1 MRHRRL
7 RATAAVLLA
16 FVLGQLAGGAAL
28 AAAGRDPH
36 ACDDHVCFCRKPAAA
51 APAAPCHGAGDDG
64 AARVVPACSH
74 DADPVTVSAVRPAV
88 LPPPLGGAPARGS
101 TAVPAAHAAA
111 VADVFAPIDSPPPR
125 SSRLDRA

>member
-1 MRHRRL
+1 MRHRMF

-36 ACDDHVCFCRKPAAA
+36 ACDDHACFCRKAAAA

-64 AARVVPACSH
+64 AAR
-74 DADPVTVSAVRPAV
+74 
-88 LPPPLGGAPARGS
+88 
-101 TAVPAAHAAA
+101 AAS